1 MPPIQVMV
9 SALQARCTGYLEQG
23 IGIMGFYIWE
33 HPDWWQFRWE
43 SEALLKPL
51 AHARKVQGRLLAK
64 ADALGLKAEAD
75 FYVEEIYHTSQIEG
89 EQLLQDDIRSSIAE
103 RLGLPLENRK
113 PPSRAIEGL
122 VSIMLDIV
130 REMERPLTAERL
142 HGWQAALFPNG
153 RSGLHAI
160 QVGAYRQSTTAM
172 EVISGPM
179 GREKV
184 HYQAPH
190 SDAVPLLMDHFLYW
204 FQGSSR
210 SLDGLLRAAI
220 THFWFVT
227 IHPYEDGNGR
237 LARAICDL
245 ALAQDEGSSR
255 RLYSLSAQIMKRRK
269 SYYKILEACQTNK
282 ASITEW
288 LLWFLDLFVATLE
301 DSERVIHR
309 SEELGRFYKNL
320 AHISLSERQL
330 EVLRKMLE
338 MFPDE
343 FQGGLNNRKYV
354 AMTGVSS
361 ETAKRDLSELVEKGL
376 LIRGSGGGRSVSYQ
390 LNRNMFESPI

>member
-1 MPPIQVMV
+1 MT
-9 SALQARCTGYLEQG
+9 R
-23 IGIMGFYIWE
+23 YIWE
-33 HPDWWQFRWE
+33 QPDWWHFSWD

-51 AHARKVQGRLLAK
+51 AHARKLQGHLLAK

-89 EQLLQDDIRSSIAE
+89 EQLAQEDIRSSIAE
-103 RLGLPLENRK
+103 RLGLPLQNRK
-113 PPSRAIEGL
+113 SPSRTVEGL
-122 VSIMLDIV
+122 VSILLDIV
-130 REMERPLTAERL
+130 QEIERPLTSERL
-142 HGWQAALFPNG
+142 NAWQAGLFPNG
-153 RSGLHAI
+153 RSGIHVI
-160 QVGAYRQSTTAM
+160 RVGGYRQSTTPM

-184 HYQAPH
+184 HYRAPA
-190 SDAVPLLMDHFLYW
+190 SDAVPHLMEHFLGW

-210 SLDGLLRAAI
+210 ALDGVLRAALA
-220 THFWFVT
+220 HFWFVT

-269 SYYKILEACQTNK
+269 SYYEILEACQTNK
-282 ASITEW
+282 AGITEW
-288 LLWFLDLFVATLE
+288 LLWFLDLFVLTLE
-301 DSERVIHR
+301 DSERVIQR
-309 SEELGRFYKNL
+309 SEEVGKFYQNL
-320 AHISLSERQL
+320 ADISLSERQL
-330 EVLRKMLE
+330 KVLRKMVDI
-338 MFPDE
+338 FPEE

-376 LIRGSGGGRSVSYQ
+376 LIRGAGGGRSVSYQ
-390 LNRNMFESPI
+390 LNPNMFEKSL